1 MAASNTRTRKRS
13 SRSTAKAANKGL
25 RLDGKAVALGTLSLG
40 AIAAAIG
47 AVLLGRR
54 RGAGDG
60 SFGSGEH
67 PPIDL
72 MGDEHPGLDDRA
84 PEAFRPDPTAP
95 VPEGERDA
103 LRPALAG
110 AAAPRLVAGQA
121 REHERTDAAP
131 S

>member
-1 MAASNTRTRKRS
+1 MAATKTPARKRPARS
-13 SRSTAKAANKGL
+13 KAKPADKSRRSG
-25 RLDGKAVALGTLSLG
+25 GKMVALGALG
-40 AIAAAIG
+40 AIAAAVG

-54 RGAGDG
+54 RNAGDG

-67 PPIDL
+67 APVDL
-72 MGDEHPGLDDRA
+72 MGDSHPGAADRA